1 MPPSAS
7 ARSSSIWARENGL
20 PSAALYLVLY
30 SGYCT
35 EKFLLNYQR
44 LTIPDAD
51 TCVGACTS
59 QGNKH

>member
-1 MPPSAS
+1 M
-7 ARSSSIWARENGL
+7 NGL

-44 LTIPDAD
+44 LTTPDAD
-51 TCVGACTS
+51 TCVGACASQS